1 MRTASSV
8 PIWVIAVNAAP
19 GSPQPNASPTMR
31 RCALD
36 EIGRNSVRPCTR
48 PRTTAS
54 IQPTAQPFRAGV
66 GRTGRTAVRSTG
78 TDPRRRRR
86 AARRAAP
93 ASTAPSGVPPVPPV
107 GWPVV
112 EQRALGRSGLVVSRL
127 ALGTMT
133 WGRDT
138 DEDEAAMQLTAFVD
152 AGGTLVDTA
161 DVYCDG
167 DSERTLGHLLA
178 DVVPRADVLV
188 ATKAVGRTS
197 PGPMGRGASRGHLL
211 TALDASLER
220 LGLDHVD
227 LWQLHAWDDTTP
239 IEETLAACDLAISSG
254 RARYIG
260 ISNFTGWQTAQ
271 AATWQRAWPGRTPVI
286 STQVEYSLLQR
297 GVEREVVPATEAL
310 GLGVL
315 AWSPLGRGLLTG
327 KYRHSTP
334 SDSRGATQEWQAFL
348 DGLRSAKA
356 DRIVEAVITAA
367 EGLGTTP
374 LAVALAWV
382 RDRPGV
388 VAPVVGARTSHQL
401 QASLDAD
408 TVRLPAAIR
417 TALED
422 VSAPAFS
429 YPERRSEA

>member
-1 MRTASSV
+1 M
-8 PIWVIAVNAAP
+8 
-19 GSPQPNASPTMR
+19 
-31 RCALD
+31 
-36 EIGRNSVRPCTR
+36 
-48 PRTTAS
+48 
-54 IQPTAQPFRAGV
+54 
-66 GRTGRTAVRSTG
+66 
-78 TDPRRRRR
+78 
-86 AARRAAP
+86 
-93 ASTAPSGVPPVPPV
+93 
-107 GWPVV
+107 

-167 DSERTLGHLLA
+167 DSERTLGRLLA
-178 DVVPRADVLV
+178 DVVPRSDVLV
-188 ATKAVGRTS
+188 ATKAVGRTA

-211 TALDASLER
+211 AALDASLER
-220 LGLDHVD
+220 LGTDHVD
-227 LWQLHAWDDTTP
+227 LWQLHSWDDTTP
-239 IEETLAACDLAISSG
+239 LEETLAACDAAVSSG
-254 RARYIG
+254 RVRYVG

-271 AATWQRAWPGRTPVI
+271 AVTWQRAWPGRVPVV

-297 GVEREVVPATEAL
+297 GVEREVVPAAEAL

-327 KYRHSTP
+327 KYRQGP
-334 SDSRGATQEWQAFL
+334 PAESRGASPRWQGFL
-348 DGLRSAKA
+348 DGLRSATA
-356 DRIVEAVITAA
+356 DRIVEAVVTAA
-367 EGLGTTP
+367 QGLGTTP

-388 VAPVVGARTSHQL
+388 TAPVVGARTAQQL
-401 QASLDAD
+401 QASLDAEA
-408 TVRLPAAIR
+408 VRLPAAIR

-422 VSAPAFS
+422 VSAPYFG
-429 YPERRSEA
+429 YPERGHDR